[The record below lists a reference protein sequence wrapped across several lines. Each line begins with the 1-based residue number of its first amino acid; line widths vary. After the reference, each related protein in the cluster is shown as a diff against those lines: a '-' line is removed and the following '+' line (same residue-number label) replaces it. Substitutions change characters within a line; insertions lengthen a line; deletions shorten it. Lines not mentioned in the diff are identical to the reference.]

1 MFCSFVVGYVSVYD
15 AGLWCFAICLRL
27 FVWACGF
34 IVGFGSCAI
43 LGILV
48 VVRGCLRG
56 VLVDSSV
63 LILLLSV

>member
-1 MFCSFVVGYVSVYD
+1 MVFCD
-15 AGLWCFAICLRL
+15 LLALICLGLWFYC
-27 FVWACGF
+27 W
-34 IVGFGSCAI
+34 FGSCAI

-48 VVRGCLRG
+48 VVSGCLRG